1 MIIIFN
7 QDITTF
13 LDCAFC
19 IELGNLLNPQEVIE
33 NLLTAQ
39 LMNQRVQRVMPGFFT
54 PILNPLIRNKGRLG
68 NFKLNIIGVYQCH
81 FIQYND
87 DPIGSAKGECSSW
100 HHFKNHMIQTIFKFH
115 LRQIFISALLVS
127 ACPPVLRVLWQGE
140 AGALCQLQ
148 RCPGRS
154 GWRITLRSPASPPG
168 VLRLLQPLW
177 PMACRGVVPCE

>member
-1 MIIIFN
+1 MLFALSWEIFSTHRKWLK
-7 QDITTF
+7 IF
-13 LDCAFC
+13 LLHNWWIKEFKGLC
-19 IELGNLLNPQEVIE
+19 Q
-33 NLLTAQ
+33 
-39 LMNQRVQRVMPGFFT
+39 GFFT

-87 DPIGSAKGECSSW
+87 DPIGSAKVECSSW

-140 AGALCQLQ
+140 AGTLCQLQ